1 MPIPKT
7 KDVGSTIKFLRKEK
21 PGMPS
26 KQKLAIALETARR
39 SGADIPE
46 KNNSIGQEVKRR
58 AGKARTNAERRRRHK
73 KRFGITKLPPKGTRL
88 GLT

>member
-7 KDVGSTIKFLRKEK
+7 KDVGSTIKFLKREK

-46 KNNSIGQEVKRR
+46 KNNPIEREVKRR
-58 AGKARTNAERRRRHK
+58 AGKPRTTAERKKRHK
-73 KRFGITKLPPKGTRL
+73 KKFGTTKLPPRGTRL
-88 GLT
+88 GLV